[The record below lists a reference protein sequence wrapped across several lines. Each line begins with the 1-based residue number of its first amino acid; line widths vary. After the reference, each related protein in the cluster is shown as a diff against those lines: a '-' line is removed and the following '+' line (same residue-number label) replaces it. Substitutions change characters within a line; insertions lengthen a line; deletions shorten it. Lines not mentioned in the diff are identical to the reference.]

1 MLKNLKSLFIVE
13 DTSSQATPAAKPKPA
28 ARAETKVEVSATT
41 TPVAAVQSGKVTPKF
56 TDILLSAMDKVN
68 IDGFDY
74 LEYKKS
80 LQSLQ
85 KMNMDEA
92 TAFQSA
98 YAMAQTLGATP
109 AHLAQTAGH
118 YLQALKAEEEKF
130 NQALVSQQESRVGT
144 KLKEQKQL
152 QAGIK
157 DKNERIRQ
165 LQAEIAQDQA
175 KLTQLDGDIQQSV
188 NTIEQTKH
196 DFFASYQNL
205 VGQIQSDV
213 EKMQRYLK

>member
-1 MLKNLKSLFIVE
+1 MLKNLKSIFIVE
-13 DTSSQATPAAKPKPA
+13 APSPQPATAAKAKPAPAAAKPAPA
-28 ARAETKVEVSATT
+28 PA
-41 TPVAAVQSGKVTPKF
+41 PVGDAQPGKITPKF
-56 TDILLSAMDKVN
+56 TDILLAAMEKVN
-68 IDGFDY
+68 IEGFDY

-98 YAMAQTLGATP
+98 YAMAQTMGATP

-130 NQALVSQQESRVGT
+130 NQALVGQREARVGA
-144 KLKEQKQL
+144 KLNEQTQL

-157 DKNERIRQ
+157 EKSERIRQ
-165 LQAEIAQDQA
+165 LQAEIARDQA
-175 KLTQLDGDIQQSV
+175 SLTQLDAEIQQATL
-188 NTIEQTKH
+188 TIEQTKN

-205 VGQIQSDV
+205 MGQIQADV